1 MSLGWLD
8 GKSIP
13 SKEQVFTMKASR
25 RAAGI
30 SCCSTGVQ
38 NLIVVATCFFVCFR
52 LGSIDGRELSVNRPI
67 TFQILLDRV
76 SSCRLFHRPFPRQLP
91 KKTPITVG
99 KRIVFCNCYKP
110 ACKSFK
116 KGGQNLFSY
125 QQWLYFLWQ
134 ARTVSATQ
142 LNYKK
147 CN

>member
-1 MSLGWLD
+1 MRLITIKNVNRLTALIPFDVFGMVRRQKYPFKRAGFHNEGFQTGSRYQLLLNWSP
-8 GKSIP
+8 KSD
-13 SKEQVFTMKASR
+13 
-25 RAAGI
+25 
-30 SCCSTGVQ
+30 CCCY
-38 NLIVVATCFFVCFR
+38 LFFVCFR

-99 KRIVFCNCYKP
+99 KRIIFCNCYKP

-125 QQWLYFLWQ
+125 QQ
-134 ARTVSATQ
+134 
-142 LNYKK
+142 
-147 CN
+147 